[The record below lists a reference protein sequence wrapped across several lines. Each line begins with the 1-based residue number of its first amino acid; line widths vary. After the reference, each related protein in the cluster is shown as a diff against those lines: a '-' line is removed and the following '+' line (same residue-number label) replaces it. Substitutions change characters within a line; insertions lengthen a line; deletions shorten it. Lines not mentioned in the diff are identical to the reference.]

1 MKIESIRLKNFKS
14 FKEVEIKD
22 IPDFCVIVGANG
34 TGKSTLFDLF
44 GFLKDAL
51 TSNVQMA
58 LSKRGGFGEVRTR
71 TAKGAIEVEIKFRF
85 KRSRQAR
92 PQRATYLLAINENAE
107 DGMPVVEREELRYR
121 RGSYGQPWKFLSFAH
136 GVGKAV
142 INEIDDVDNE
152 KDLKREE
159 QTLANPNILAIKGL
173 AQFQRYPAVMQLGQ
187 MIENWHLSDFHIA
200 GARGVPD
207 AAVAEHLSQEG
218 ENLALVTQYLY
229 EHHPKVFQK
238 ILDRLARRVPGIS
251 KVEAK
256 ITEEGRV
263 LLKFQDKAFRAPFL
277 VRYVSDGTVKMF
289 AYLVLLNDPSPHPL
303 LCVEEPENQLYPGLL
318 ADLAEEFSSY
328 AREGRQVFV
337 STHSPDFLNAVELD
351 SVFWLVKKDGFTQ
364 VKRARD
370 DEQIAAF
377 MKEGDQ
383 MGYLWKEGFFDGAN
397 P

>member
-1 MKIESIRLKNFKS
+1 MKIENIRLKNFKS
-14 FKEVEIKD
+14 FKDVEIKD
-22 IPDFCVIVGANG
+22 IPDFCVVVGANG
-34 TGKSTLFDLF
+34 SGKSTLFDVF

-51 TSNVQMA
+51 TNNVQMA
-58 LSKRGGFGEVRTR
+58 LGKRGGFGEVRTR
-71 TAKGAIEVEIKFRF
+71 TATGAIEVEIKFRF
-85 KRSRQAR
+85 KRDRRTR
-92 PQRATYLLAINENAE
+92 PQLATYLLAIDEA

-121 RGSYGQPWKFLSFAH
+121 RGSHGQPWKFLSFAR
-136 GVGKAV
+136 GVGQAV
-142 INEIDDVDNE
+142 VNEIDDVDSE
-152 KDLKREE
+152 HDLKREE
-159 QTLANPNILAIKGL
+159 QTLASPNLLAIKGL
-173 AQFQRYPAVMQLGQ
+173 AQFQRYPAVMQLGR

-229 EHHPKVFQK
+229 EHHPKAFQN
-238 ILDRLARRVPGIS
+238 ILRRLAMRVPGIAQ
-251 KVEAK
+251 VEAK

-263 LLKFQDKAFRAPFL
+263 LLKFQDQAFRDPFL

-318 ADLAEEFSSY
+318 ADLAEEFAAY
-328 AREGRQVFV
+328 ARDGRQVFV

-351 SVFWLVKKDGFTQ
+351 SVFWLVKRDGFTQ

-370 DEQIAAF
+370 DAQIAAF

-383 MGYLWKEGFFDGAN
+383 MGYLWKEGLFDGAN

>member
-1 MKIESIRLKNFKS
+1 MKIENIRLKNFKS
-14 FKEVEIKD
+14 FKDVEIKD
-22 IPDFCVIVGANG
+22 IPDFCVVVGANG
-34 TGKSTLFDLF
+34 SGKSTLFDVF

-51 TSNVQMA
+51 TNNVQMA

-71 TAKGAIEVEIKFRF
+71 TATGAIEVEIKFRF
-85 KRSRQAR
+85 KRDRRTR
-92 PQRATYLLAINENAE
+92 PQLATYLLAIDEA

-121 RGSYGQPWKFLSFAH
+121 RGSHGQPWKFLSFAR
-136 GVGKAV
+136 GVGQAV
-142 INEIDDVDNE
+142 VNEIDDVDSE
-152 KDLKREE
+152 HDLKREE
-159 QTLANPNILAIKGL
+159 QTLASPNLLAIKGL
-173 AQFQRYPAVMQLGQ
+173 AQFQRYPAVMQLGR

-229 EHHPKVFQK
+229 EHHPKAFQN
-238 ILDRLARRVPGIS
+238 ILRRLAMRVPGIAQ
-251 KVEAK
+251 VEAK

-263 LLKFQDKAFRAPFL
+263 LLKFQDQAFRDPFL

-318 ADLAEEFSSY
+318 ADLAEEFAAY
-328 AREGRQVFV
+328 ARDGRQVFV

-351 SVFWLVKKDGFTQ
+351 SVFWLVKRDGFTQ

-370 DEQIAAF
+370 DAQIAAF

-383 MGYLWKEGFFDGAN
+383 MGYLWNEGLFDGAN